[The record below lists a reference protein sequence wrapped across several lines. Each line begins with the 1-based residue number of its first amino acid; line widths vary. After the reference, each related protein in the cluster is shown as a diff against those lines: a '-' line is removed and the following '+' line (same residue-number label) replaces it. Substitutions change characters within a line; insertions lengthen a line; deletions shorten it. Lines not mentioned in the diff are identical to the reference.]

1 MLSPPCGSRGAVCGD
16 LSALFVRLFLLRGPA
31 GRIAVMI
38 GCIYENSS
46 QRTHHADA
54 PLDHDRRLRGLL
66 VDAAY
71 AGASP
76 NGTPACVGAY
86 AGASAAR
93 VALSE
98 PVDLVA

>member
-1 MLSPPCGSRGAVCGD
+1 
-16 LSALFVRLFLLRGPA
+16 
-31 GRIAVMI
+31 MI